1 MGGREGGA
9 VYRGYIP
16 PLSFS
21 LSFSL
26 SRIFECVRAH
36 GSGCASVRAR
46 GRVAH
51 LDEERLE
58 RVVGLPDHGEYTPV
72 LSEYIY

>member
-1 MGGREGGA
+1 MGGREGRYIGGIYRLSRALSPSPSLALLSACARTGA
-9 VYRGYIP
+9 V
-16 PLSFS
+16 
-21 LSFSL
+21 
-26 SRIFECVRAH
+26 
-36 GSGCASVRAR
+36 VRAR
-46 GRVAH
+46 ARARSCVAH